1 MSGSL
6 VDRWVALR
14 GELSLALA
22 LSKPYVVRLLDAL
35 SKVGEVHVSE
45 LSRLSRGKHSL
56 VVATLELLEGLG
68 LAEVRKYGNVKM
80 ARFMPRELRIVYR
93 RGRGVKVEVEP

>member
-1 MSGSL
+1 
-6 VDRWVALR
+6 LR

-35 SKVGEVHVSE
+35 SRRGEVHVSE
-45 LSRLSRGKHSL
+45 LARLSRGKHSL

-68 LAEVRKYGNVKM
+68 LAEVRDYGRVRM
-80 ARFMPRELRIVYR
+80 ARFKPKALRIEYR
-93 RGRGVKVEVEP
+93 RGRGVKVEVEE